1 MKHIGLKI
9 IAFIFGVALW
19 FYVVSARTTT
29 IEMEVPVQFVR
40 LPSDLAI
47 ASRPPASLPIKISG
61 RAIDLLRLKAAGKK
75 AATIIIDLHNA
86 GLDTET
92 FPITEEN
99 FSAPDYPKIK
109 FASSDHYAA
118 VEISFDTRITRTV
131 PVKLK
136 AQFEVAPNYTLIGT
150 PKILPDT
157 IHISG
162 ARSALMRVFE
172 IPTGT
177 QKFKNLSGDSKIEVP
192 FDLSSLPPFV
202 DVSDSMATVSLE
214 IQPLARSSFEGIPVQ
229 LIGSYDRKAYSLIPA
244 TATVEV
250 TGGKGALS
258 RIRQSDI
265 QLFIEYNRF
274 QIEDKDSLEPTVRIL
289 QTVQSYQVHP
299 EKFML
304 KHEAPD
310 AADSA
315 AEEN

>member
-9 IAFIFGVALW
+9 IAFLFGVALW
-19 FYVVSARTTT
+19 LYVVSARTTT
-29 IEMEVPVQFVR
+29 IEMELPVQFVR

-47 ASRPPASLPIKISG
+47 ASRPPTTLPIKLSG
-61 RAIDLLRLKAAGKK
+61 KAIDLIRLKAAGKK

-136 AQFEVAPNYTLIGT
+136 AQFEIAQNYTLIGT
-150 PKILPDT
+150 PKISPDT
-157 IHISG
+157 IRVSG
-162 ARSALMRVFE
+162 ARNALMRVFE
-172 IPTGT
+172 IPTSN
-177 QKFKNLSGDSKIEVP
+177 QKYKNLNGDSKIEVP
-192 FDLSSLPPFV
+192 LDLSSLPPFV
-202 DVSDSMATVSLE
+202 DASDSLATVTLE

-229 LIGSYDRKAYSLIPA
+229 LIGSYDHKTYSLVPA

-299 EKFML
+299 EKFTL
-304 KHEAPD
+304 KREVQDAPD
-310 AADSA
+310 TTV
-315 AEEN
+315 EEN